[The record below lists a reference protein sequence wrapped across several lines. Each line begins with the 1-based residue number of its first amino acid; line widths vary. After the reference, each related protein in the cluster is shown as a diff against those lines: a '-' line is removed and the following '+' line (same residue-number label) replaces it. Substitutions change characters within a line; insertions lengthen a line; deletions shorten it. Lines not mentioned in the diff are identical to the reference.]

1 VNSQYQSVIV
11 RYERRGSRVQPIR
24 VTRQWVE
31 PAGGSGER
39 LWMVVRVTE
48 VPWTALV
55 RERVG
60 RSMVYRP
67 RPVEQ
72 PLTVQPSVPTT

>member
-1 VNSQYQSVIV
+1 MNSQYQSVIV

-48 VPWTALV
+48 VPWSSLS

-60 RSMVYRP
+60 RSMGRGP
-67 RPVEQ
+67 RPERMALDN
-72 PLTVQPSVPTT
+72 PAPTTP